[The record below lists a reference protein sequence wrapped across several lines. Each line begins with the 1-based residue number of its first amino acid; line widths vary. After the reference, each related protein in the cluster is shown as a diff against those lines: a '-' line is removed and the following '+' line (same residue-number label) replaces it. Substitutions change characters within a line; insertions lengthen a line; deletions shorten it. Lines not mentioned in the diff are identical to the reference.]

1 MLCGCPKV
9 PRPDISDI
17 GSATA
22 AQSSDPVLREKIGG
36 LEKQLIEAIKVR
48 DAAVASG
55 DRLKSL
61 EAEKIAAADEA
72 ALYRQKAKELD
83 EYGKTLDKQIRQERE
98 HEIQVKLY
106 WATGIII
113 GLSII
118 ALGFGIW
125 FQLQRL
131 IIGGMCGLGLAGFC
145 WVTAALVPYLLWIG
159 IAVLVIGIATLAILL
174 YRRHMALTQVV
185 AAVEAM
191 KPEEGV
197 TMQIADYKTH
207 FQKFMDTTAE
217 NIVDMI
223 RDKMKK

>member
-1 MLCGCPKV
+1 M
-9 PRPDISDI
+9 RPNVDISGL

-22 AQSSDPVLREKIGG
+22 AQSSDPILREKIGG
-36 LEKQLIEAIKVR
+36 LEKQLTEAIKVR

-61 EAEKIAAADEA
+61 EAEKIAAANEA

-131 IIGGMCGLGLAGFC
+131 VIGGVCGLGLAGFC

-197 TMQIADYKTH
+197 EMKITDYKTH

-217 NIVDMI
+217 NIVEVI